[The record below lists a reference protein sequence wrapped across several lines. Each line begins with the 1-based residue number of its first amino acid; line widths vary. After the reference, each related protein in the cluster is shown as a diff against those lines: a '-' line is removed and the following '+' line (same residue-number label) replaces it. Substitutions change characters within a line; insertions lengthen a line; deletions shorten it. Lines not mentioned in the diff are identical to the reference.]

1 MTFLGPS
8 LRDSPKQSYEGLQKC
23 TYNEEMIAKG
33 RVTPKFSKSLDR
45 ASPVNTSSE
54 VQDLAEDRL
63 ISSDSETSGSFVGLS
78 DAVLAA
84 QREADEIA
92 DEAEVQGE
100 ALVDENAPLP
110 AMPKLLALPQQDLAD
125 KTRDLKQKGAQLDLL
140 LLKAESYSKF
150 IADNQK
156 RSKLAALSRDNTE
169 ATTPISNDSKGK
181 KRGASSSG
189 KRKSAKGK
197 ESDSPGDDLKGVSS
211 PAPVSGA
218 VVSKQPPS
226 LVGGTLK
233 PYQLEG
239 LQWLLSLWENG
250 LSGILADEMGLGKTI
265 QIISLIAHLR
275 SNNTP
280 GPFLIAGPLAVL
292 PNWINEFKKW
302 LPSCPVV
309 LYHGSKADRADIR
322 RQKMPIGGSKDMDF
336 PIVVTSFEICMIDRP
351 FLEKYVWQY
360 MILDEGHRIKN
371 RNCKLLREL
380 KNIQTIS
387 RLLLTGTPIQNTLEE
402 LWSLLNFCSPAIF
415 DDLEV
420 FQSWFGF
427 RNIGQDTQVEDIVQN
442 EHKERVVTKL
452 HDILRPFLLRR
463 MKKDVLASQLPPKR
477 EIVLYC
483 GMSSLQ
489 REYSAHIHNRSLRE
503 TLVKMNIEGAKDS
516 ALLNPTMQL
525 RKAANHPFLFG
536 EPKDESGTYLG
547 EANPRLLIMASGKLR
562 VLDRLLTKLKQGG
575 HKVLIFSQMTEMLS
589 ILEDYMLSKGWGYCR
604 LDGSTHL
611 EDRQASIDA
620 FNSDPAS
627 NKDLF
632 VYMLST
638 RAGGLGINLT
648 AADTCILFDSDWNPH
663 ADSQAQ
669 DRCHRIGQT
678 KPVVVY
684 RMLAKGSV
692 EIDMMEKQISKKKL
706 ERMTMHGGDYA
717 KAGARAGG
725 GELTL
730 ARLRQLLEDDVRNL
744 SRMTSG
750 GTGPSEGVGTA
761 TTMAAVDDINDEEL
775 SLILDRTRLFTTSEE
790 VVSVDHDGEAIKE
803 NHRENRGEKTNS
815 SKSPK
820 GKGKSPEKKGAGKT
834 VTRVRYTCT
843 ADIPKE
849 GKMYDILDDT
859 SASSLQTVGY

>member
-1 MTFLGPS
+1 M
-8 LRDSPKQSYEGLQKC
+8 
-23 TYNEEMIAKG
+23 
-33 RVTPKFSKSLDR
+33 
-45 ASPVNTSSE
+45 
-54 VQDLAEDRL
+54 
-63 ISSDSETSGSFVGLS
+63 
-78 DAVLAA
+78 
-84 QREADEIA
+84 
-92 DEAEVQGE
+92 
-100 ALVDENAPLP
+100 
-110 AMPKLLALPQQDLAD
+110 
-125 KTRDLKQKGAQLDLL
+125 
-140 LLKAESYSKF
+140 LKAESYSKF

-156 RSKLAALSRDNTE
+156 RSKLAAVSQERKE
-169 ATTPISNDSKGK
+169 ATPDDSKGK
-181 KRGASSSG
+181 KRGASSGG

-197 ESDSPGDDLKGVSS
+197 ESDSPGSDLKDVAAVGS
-211 PAPVSGA
+211 PAPISGA
-218 VVSKQPPS
+218 VVSKQPAS

-265 QIISLIAHLR
+265 QIIALIAHLR

-309 LYHGSKADRADIR
+309 LYHGSKADRTEIR
-322 RQKMPIGGSKDMDF
+322 RQRMPLGGSKGMDF
-336 PIVVTSFEICMIDRP
+336 PIVITSFEICMIDRP

-427 RNIGQDTQVEDIVQN
+427 RNIGQESGDTVEDIVQN

-463 MKKDVLASQLPPKR
+463 MKKDVMAGQLPPKR

-489 REYSAHIHNRSLRE
+489 REYSMHIHNRSLRE
-503 TLVKMNIEGAKDS
+503 TLVNMDIEGAKDS

-536 EPKDESGTYLG
+536 EPKDESGIYLG

-562 VLDRLLTKLKQGG
+562 VLDRLLCKLKAGG

-589 ILEDYMLSKGWGYCR
+589 ILEDYLLAKQWGYCR
-604 LDGSTHL
+604 LDGSTQL

-620 FNSDPAS
+620 FNANPAS

-632 VYMLST
+632 VYLLST

-692 EIDMMEKQISKKKL
+692 EIDMMAKQISKRKL
-706 ERMTMHGGDYA
+706 ERMTIHGGDYR
-717 KAGARAGG
+717 KAGSRAGG
-725 GELTL
+725 TELTL

-744 SRMTSG
+744 SRMTTG
-750 GTGPSEGVGTA
+750 GGGASVAEV
-761 TTMAAVDDINDEEL
+761 AAASDDIDDQEL
-775 SLILDRTRLFTTSEE
+775 SLILDRTRLFTTRKE
-790 VVSVDHDGEAIKE
+790 VVSAEGALKE
-803 NHRENRGEKTNS
+803 NDDMGANR
-815 SKSPK
+815 SPAKGARGPEK
-820 GKGKSPEKKGAGKT
+820 GKEQG
-834 VTRVRYTCT
+834 VVRVHY
-843 ADIPKE
+843 ALAEDVVKE
-849 GKMYDILDDT
+849 GRMYDILDDT
-859 SASSLQTVGY
+859 SSSSLQTVGY